1 MPVDFLTQSQQHSYG
16 QYPGNPTKA
25 QLERY
30 FHLDDADRSLI
41 AMRRGDHN
49 RVGFAVQLCT
59 VRFLGTFLSDMRRLP
74 PVVIKALV
82 GQLGICNW
90 CCLDQYTDQTRQDHV
105 DEIWV
110 PSRLV

>member
-49 RVGFAVQLCT
+49 RLGFAVQLCT

-74 PVVIKALV
+74 PAGESHPLAERDNRVGTAVPFRGRAAPGALS
-82 GQLGICNW
+82 L
-90 CCLDQYTDQTRQDHV
+90 LD
-105 DEIWV
+105 
-110 PSRLV
+110 S